1 MSRLARE
8 LTRVFGDPLV
18 PPRAVMRAQVGAG
31 QGLDAARDEADRM
44 VDAGA
49 DLVVLDADVPGS
61 TAVLVTLAVLL
72 DLEPVAVVG
81 TVPSDDWRD
90 QVLAVRTGVR
100 EARPLV
106 RDPAA
111 LVEHLADPALARVAG
126 LLERLAFRRTPVL
139 VGGGTAAAAGALLA
153 QRLLP
158 PASRWWLAGS
168 VPLHAAAAQAWRSLG
183 IVPLLDLELGA
194 GSVDVAAAV
203 VRAGLE
209 LLEQPGA

>member
-8 LTRVFGDPLV
+8 LTRVFGDPPV
-18 PPRAVMRAQVGAG
+18 APRAVVRVQVGAG
-31 QGLDAARDEADRM
+31 QGLDAGREEADRF

-61 TAVLVTLAVLL
+61 PAVLVTLALLL

-81 TVPSDDWRD
+81 TAPTQTWRED
-90 QVLAVRTGVR
+90 VLAVRTAAR
-100 EARPLV
+100 TARPLV

-111 LVEHLADPALARVAG
+111 LVEHLDDPALARVAG

-153 QRLLP
+153 HRLLP
-158 PASRWWLAGS
+158 TAPRWWIAGS
-168 VPLHAAAAQAWRSLG
+168 RPLHPAAAQAWQTLG
-183 IVPLLDLELGA
+183 VEPLLDLELGD

-203 VRAGLE
+203 VRAGFE